1 MSDMSNK
8 YLIVILRFHGD
19 VLLTKPMIDN
29 IKLNEPDSEIDLLV
43 YKGTG
48 SILEQEKN
56 IAEIIEIDNASK
68 KNFFSRINKE
78 IKLNK
83 TILYCKN
90 GFCI

>member
-29 IKLNEPDSEIDLLV
+29 IKLNDPDSEIDLLV

-68 KNFFSRINKE
+68 ENFFSRINKE
-78 IKLNK
+78 IKLWAK
-83 TILYCKN
+83 VRSKKYK
-90 GFCI
+90 